1 MKPIL
6 VVALTLFASAYAHAD
21 TTNVKKGQS
30 QLHFRKAETS
40 ASGGATASRPPVY
53 SEKQAMFRQLDIDGD
68 GFVSKAE
75 AAGNATATLG
85 FDRADRNRD
94 GKLSFSEYDSIG
106 KAPAAAKKKQQARTA
121 SSASAGSTKEKAK
134 AKAD

>member
-1 MKPIL
+1 
-6 VVALTLFASAYAHAD
+6 
-21 TTNVKKGQS
+21 
-30 QLHFRKAETS
+30 
-40 ASGGATASRPPVY
+40 VY

-75 AAGNATATLG
+75 AAGHATATLG

-106 KAPAAAKKKQQARTA
+106 KPQPATKKKQQAKAA
-121 SSASAGSTKEKAK
+121 SAKSASAKAK
-134 AKAD
+134 TD